1 MCLDV
6 SHALSYLT
14 GREGFVLMGNAGG
27 RAGIHH
33 KTHTGGESSQP

>member
-6 SHALSYLT
+6 SHTLYLT
-14 GREGFVLMGNAGG
+14 EREEFVLMGNAGG